1 MGAVFLSLS
10 PSMIIESLTLHGV
23 FLSAYYMHCHYEP
36 FRRVMNV
43 GNAANWTQIIWG
55 FGALF
60 IFIVTTVW
68 TASKIYFKL
77 MSELKEIKNYTYKR
91 NGGGSLMDSLH
102 RIEARN
108 ERQDEAMAENTR
120 LTLET
125 VKGLAKLEGRF
136 NNHIEEAN

>member
-1 MGAVFLSLS
+1 
-10 PSMIIESLTLHGV
+10 
-23 FLSAYYMHCHYEP
+23 
-36 FRRVMNV
+36 MNV
-43 GNAANWTQIIWG
+43 GSAANWTQIIWG
-55 FGALF
+55 MAALF

-136 NNHIEEAN
+136 NNHIEEDN